1 MLGRMKL
8 KSPRIRSDRLGIR
21 GDLQIARPYARKHS
35 VQIAADTPLCAE
47 ACCTSSAAPP
57 LTHPYARKHCCPAQ
71 ASQIDLGRVSAGPG
85 PAAQHRLAK

>member
-35 VQIAADTPLCAE
+35 VQIAADTPLCAH
-47 ACCTSSAAPP
+47 A
-57 LTHPYARKHCCPAQ
+57 AQ
-71 ASQIDLGRVSAGPG
+71 ALQLR
-85 PAAQHRLAK
+85 R